1 VDSSLAEDVV
11 EYWSRGS
18 GVVARG
24 PKSLMSIVPA
34 TPGDVERHC
43 GRRPDISTDVWRL
56 EVSGRFIASQGVLY
70 PSGVPFPEELHDQT
84 AIVSG
89 EVWLYA
95 DGDGEV
101 LGAYW
106 WPDAVRRPIA
116 SVPRD
121 EYDSDEVIHPLDA
134 PRSVDVPVP
143 TIEHTDRVPVVAV
156 RRSRRDITVFCTK
169 GHVPEPLNEMC
180 IYEQGGISLSARV
193 TDRPDHV
200 AFLRRH
206 QPPYRRLSVRGCTAI
221 AREPGRSLGPQTW
234 PWPGELMWWDEGVR
248 YEVKGFEGVS
258 TLVEIAT
265 SMTFLPTG
273 RGADPTP

>member
-1 VDSSLAEDVV
+1 LDEALAQEVV

-24 PKSLMSIVPA
+24 PKSLLGVVPA

-43 GRRPDISTDVWRL
+43 GQRPSALGDVWRL

-84 AIVSG
+84 AIVAG

-121 EYDSDEVIHPLDA
+121 EYAPEDVLHPFDL

-143 TIEHTDRVPVVAV
+143 TTEHEGLMPVVAV
-156 RRSRRDITVFCTK
+156 RRSRRDVTVFCTK
-169 GHVPEPLNEMC
+169 GQTPEPLNEMC
-180 IYEQGGISLSARV
+180 IYEQGGISLSSRV
-193 TDRPDHV
+193 EERPLYAI

-206 QPPYRRLSVRGCTAI
+206 QPPYRRLTVRDGRTAI

-234 PWPGELMWWDEGVR
+234 PWPGELTWSDEGVR
-248 YEVKGFEGVS
+248 YEIKGFEGVS
-258 TLVEIAT
+258 TLVDIAT
-265 SMTFLPTG
+265 SMTFMPTG
-273 RGADPTP
+273 RG

>member
-1 VDSSLAEDVV
+1 MDSSLANEVV

-24 PKSLMSIVPA
+24 PKSLLGVVPA
-34 TPGDVERHC
+34 SPGDVERHC
-43 GRRPDISTDVWRL
+43 GRRPEGVGDVWRL

-84 AIVSG
+84 AVVSG

-95 DGDGEV
+95 DSDGEV

-106 WPDAVRRPIA
+106 WPEAVRRPIA

-121 EYDSDEVIHPLDA
+121 EYAPETVVHPLDL

-143 TIEHTDRVPVVAV
+143 TIDLEGWTPVVAV

-169 GHVPEPLNEMC
+169 GHTPEPMNEMC
-180 IYEQGGISLSARV
+180 IYEQGGISLSVRV
-193 TDRPDHV
+193 EERPLDPI

-206 QPPYRRLSVRGCTAI
+206 QPPYRRLTVRGRTAI

-234 PWPGELMWWDEGVR
+234 PWPGELTWSEDGVR
-248 YEVKGFEGVS
+248 YEVKGFEAVS
-258 TLVEIAT
+258 TLVDIAS
-265 SMTFLPTG
+265 SMTFLPVG
-273 RGADPTP
+273 PR